1 MFCFIGTRFFFL
13 DSHSCTVCHFL
24 PFWWE
29 YLASALIALL
39 YSQVGAPIDYMHSFV
54 SCQAS
59 SYSVTLFAKNCVDW
73 QCSFFW
79 VVGLL
84 QVRYNTNSSFA
95 CFMNFR
101 TSSSVFV
108 TILHFLCWIGRDQ
121 NGLYFFVYIHVY
133 DIYQRIIVSTLL
145 LNVTY
150 KML

>member
-84 QVRYNTNSSFA
+84 QVRWIQTVIICMFYEFQNQFISF
-95 CFMNFR
+95 CNHITLPMLSQKR
-101 TSSSVFV
+101 SIL
-108 TILHFLCWIGRDQ
+108 TIFFSIHLCLWHISKGT
-121 NGLYFFVYIHVY
+121 IH
-133 DIYQRIIVSTLL
+133 IIAEC
-145 LNVTY
+145 N
-150 KML
+150 M